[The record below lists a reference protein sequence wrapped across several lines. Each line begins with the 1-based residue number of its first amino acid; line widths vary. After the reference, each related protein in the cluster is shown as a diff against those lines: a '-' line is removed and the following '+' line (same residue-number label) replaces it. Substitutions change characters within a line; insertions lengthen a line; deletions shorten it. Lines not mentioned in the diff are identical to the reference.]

1 MNGRRSCADT
11 PAAPELITDGEGT
24 MLSERNQTY
33 EQDELRAYNRN
44 ENFIRAKT
52 VSQNAARNVSRHGSE
67 AVGKECG

>member
-1 MNGRRSCADT
+1 
-11 PAAPELITDGEGT
+11 